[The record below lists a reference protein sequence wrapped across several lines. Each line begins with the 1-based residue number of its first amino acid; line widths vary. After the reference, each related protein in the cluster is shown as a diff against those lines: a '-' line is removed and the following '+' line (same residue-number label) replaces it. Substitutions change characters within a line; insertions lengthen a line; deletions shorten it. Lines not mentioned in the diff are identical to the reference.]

1 MISPRAVVF
10 DLDGTLLDTRGDIA
24 VALNAALV
32 HTGRQPLS
40 LNEIISNVGDGART
54 LCARCAGLPENDPGV
69 DALVDRFLSHYADNP
84 VTHTKWMPGAARVL
98 DAVQPMPIALCT
110 NKSRPVT
117 EAILAALGIRTRF
130 AAIVAGGDMPEKK
143 PAPGPVFACARALGV
158 DPEALIMVGDGD
170 QDVLAGR
177 RAGTRTVAVANGFC
191 PRERLIAAHPDILLE
206 QINEFPAILQ
216 RWAESTIRWQ

>member
-24 VALNAALV
+24 FALNAALQ
-32 HTGRQPLS
+32 HTGRAPMS
-40 LNEIISNVGDGART
+40 VDEIIRNVGDGART
-54 LCARCAGLPENDPGV
+54 LCARSLSLPENDPAV
-69 DALVDRFLSHYADNP
+69 DVLVERFLAFYAEHP
-84 VTHTKWMPGAARVL
+84 VAHTKWMPGAARVL

-110 NKSRPVT
+110 NKSRAVT
-117 EAILAALGIRTRF
+117 EAILGALGIRTRF

-143 PAPGPVFACARALGV
+143 PAPGPIFACARALGV
-158 DPEALIMVGDGD
+158 DSEALIVIGDGD

-177 RAGTRTVAVANGFC
+177 RAGSRTVAVANGFC
-191 PRERLIAAHPDILLE
+191 PRERLLAARPDILLE
-206 QINEFPAILQ
+206 QISEFPAILQ